1 MSEDRTKGEVNDSRA
16 VGDGNGRDLL
26 AKLKL
31 FDLHDR
37 KEVEIKTNCLT
48 IDDDGEVSRFLYQSN
63 WIYLRPRESF
73 LIGNDDKLSYSLT
86 LPASVRISVHN
97 GNRRI
102 IVDVDNWNLF
112 GTLLTDKMLDRLRG
126 RYPDGVRNI
135 ELVHELDKRFKEN
148 SSEIQRM
155 LEMFKAVI
163 EEESEEKTEE
173 LSAKDHEFKKQ
184 IEKLEERIA
193 QKREELELKK

>member
-1 MSEDRTKGEVNDSRA
+1 M
-16 VGDGNGRDLL
+16 
-26 AKLKL
+26 
-31 FDLHDR
+31 
-37 KEVEIKTNCLT
+37 
-48 IDDDGEVSRFLYQSN
+48 
-63 WIYLRPRESF
+63 
-73 LIGNDDKLSYSLT
+73 
-86 LPASVRISVHN
+86 
-97 GNRRI
+97 
-102 IVDVDNWNLF
+102 
-112 GTLLTDKMLDRLRG
+112 TDKMLDRLRG

-184 IEKLEERIA
+184 IEKIKQRISERS
-193 QKREELELKK
+193 